1 MDLLHLAPVP
11 VIDSHVHFPHRDVS
25 HSLLDAVERIGYAA
39 VNLVALPDMRGSSQ
53 NAAVMYH
60 KRSSPART
68 YISGAFDY
76 TQVLD
81 DPQRGPD
88 VLARQVCALKDA
100 GFDGLKLIEGKPTA
114 RQQFGVPLDDPL
126 YAPMWEALEAQR
138 FPVVWHVADPGE
150 FWDLQRCP
158 DWARAHGWF
167 YGADG
172 FPSRQQLYDEVECVL
187 ERHPGLRVIL
197 AHFYFLSDDLPRAEA
212 FLKAHPGAY
221 LDLAPGVEMYVN
233 FAQDVEATRSFFVRH
248 AGRIVYGTDI
258 GAATAESE
266 RGWTMNLGESLGR
279 VWIVRH
285 FLESN
290 EAFDAPVEMGHGL
303 GMDAAGL
310 HGIALPPEA
319 LERIYCRNFQALF
332 GERPA
337 DLPE

>member
-1 MDLLHLAPVP
+1 MDFSHFAPVL
-11 VIDSHVHFPHRDVS
+11 VIDSHIHFPHPDVS
-25 HSLLDAVERIGYAA
+25 RDLYELAVRVGYAA
-39 VNLVALPDMRGSSQ
+39 VNLVALPDARGSNQ
-53 NAAVMYH
+53 NAAVMYY
-60 KRSSPART
+60 KRSDPGRT
-68 YISGAFDY
+68 YISGALDY

-81 DPQRGPD
+81 DPQHRPD

-126 YAPMWEALEAQR
+126 YAPMWETLEAQR

-150 FWDLQRCP
+150 FWNPQRCP

-167 YGADG
+167 YGEGG
-172 FPSRQQLYDEVECVL
+172 FPTRQQLYDEVEQVL
-187 ERHPGLRVIL
+187 DRHPGLRVIL
-197 AHFYFLSDDLPRAEA
+197 AHFYFLSGELPRAAA
-212 FLKAHPGAY
+212 FLEAHPNAY

-233 FAQDVEATRSFFVRH
+233 FAQNVEAARAFFMRY

-266 RGWTMNLGESLGR
+266 RGWAMNLGESLGR
-279 VWIVRH
+279 AWIVRQ

-290 EAFDAPVEMGHGL
+290 GAFDAPVEMGHGL

-310 HGIALPPEA
+310 HGIALPPEV

-332 GERPA
+332 GEQPA
-337 DLPE
+337 KLPE